1 MRMSDM
7 NSQDAEADIHMNTF
21 AELMCTEAASLICK
35 CLPLQAE
42 ERHGNV
48 EERLRQL
55 ESQLEEK
62 NQELGRVCVCMCVC
76 VGGWVYVCVSVHV
89 CVCAAALQGFSDL
102 SL

>member
-1 MRMSDM
+1 MNLRRMKPSETLTAKAY
-7 NSQDAEADIHMNTF
+7 NLVKTALSEVVSAYSI
-21 AELMCTEAASLICK
+21 CT

-62 NQELGRVCVCMCVC
+62 NQELARVCVSICVRAS
-76 VGGWVYVCVSVHV
+76 G
-89 CVCAAALQGFSDL
+89 
-102 SL
+102 

>member
-1 MRMSDM
+1 M
-7 NSQDAEADIHMNTF
+7 
-21 AELMCTEAASLICK
+21 CK

-62 NQELGRVCVCMCVC
+62 NQELGRVC
-76 VGGWVYVCVSVHV
+76 
-89 CVCAAALQGFSDL
+89 AP
-102 SL
+102 

>member
-1 MRMSDM
+1 MCRP
-7 NSQDAEADIHMNTF
+7 AAG
-21 AELMCTEAASLICK
+21 ALMCK

-62 NQELGRVCVCMCVC
+62 NQELGRVC
-76 VGGWVYVCVSVHV
+76 
-89 CVCAAALQGFSDL
+89 AP
-102 SL
+102 

>member
-1 MRMSDM
+1 MQES
-7 NSQDAEADIHMNTF
+7 SVLLEAVVQTC
-21 AELMCTEAASLICK
+21 A

-62 NQELGRVCVCMCVC
+62 NQELGRVCVPVCM
-76 VGGWVYVCVSVHV
+76 
-89 CVCAAALQGFSDL
+89 CAAALQVLSDL
-102 SL
+102 SR

>member
-1 MRMSDM
+1 M
-7 NSQDAEADIHMNTF
+7 EAVV
-21 AELMCTEAASLICK
+21 LICK

-62 NQELGRVCVCMCVC
+62 NQELGRVCVHMCA
-76 VGGWVYVCVSVHV
+76 YVCVW
-89 CVCAAALQGFSDL
+89 CAPALQDFSDL
-102 SL
+102 SLYCVCLCTGGWLG